1 MTPWQSQ
8 QADIEVITKAVVAAM
23 SATSTIQPNA
33 PSESWHCQRADCL
46 YANKG
51 WANWAGRRVC
61 QGCFKPRQIATNP
74 RPEQRIARTPRASS
88 QPAPGQ
94 AAAANKELKKREARK
109 AKRQARADFLKGKQ
123 KDGPKG
129 NRQDE
134 PTSHEPTPANAPKE
148 TPQTTATTKLAFS
161 QAMLN
166 DMPLLP
172 AQLLLDLVQSLEAE
186 HIPSDTELKP
196 PEEVLNRCIG
206 EKGPTAKATQ
216 RAKIESEIAQLKS
229 SIVWLSDEGLADTV
243 KSLEEQVKSRENALA
258 KLVRDAPSQ
267 NVEAKAIAEVKSA
280 YELRAQAR
288 RDNEA
293 KGQAKFVERRTF
305 RHQRVADIIS
315 QLNAAD
321 KFMTALEED
330 NSRKHAA
337 RAAAA
342 ADLDVKVLA
351 LFDQKLAKLA
361 APPAPVPP
369 VPPVQPQAPLTSAPS
384 QAQASQG
391 GTVAAIQGPS
401 LALAVPPAA
410 DPSKDAQIATL
421 MASLKRFEQA
431 AAPITEFDRHV
442 EVDPT
447 TIPKAKVPNEQA
459 GRAYYAIHRVLEL
472 WLASG
477 ASDFF
482 TWADLARFAVKDG
495 GPVEVAKEIMGQ
507 AWSTWYPADP
517 ASDAVVPR
525 HLALQIH
532 YCLSGIKMVCDQE
545 EQDNAGRLAL
555 EGYQEIKTA
564 AKRRRQG

>member
-1 MTPWQSQ
+1 MTPWQPQ
-8 QADIEVITKAVVAAM
+8 KADIETITKAVVAAM

-33 PSESWHCQRADCL
+33 QSESWHCQRADCL

-74 RPEQRIARTPRASS
+74 RPDQRIARTPRASS
-88 QPAPGQ
+88 QQAPDQ
-94 AAAANKELKKREARK
+94 AAAASKELKKREARK

-123 KDGPKG
+123 KDAPKG
-129 NRQDE
+129 KEAE
-134 PTSHEPTPANAPKE
+134 PTSHEPLPTTAPKE
-148 TPQTTATTKLAFS
+148 TSQATATNKLAFS
-161 QAMLN
+161 QAMLD

-172 AQLLLDLVQSLEAE
+172 AQLLLALVQSMEAE
-186 HIPSDTELKP
+186 HIPTDTELKP

-243 KSLEEQVKSRENALA
+243 KSLEEQVKSRESALA

-293 KGQAKFVERRTF
+293 KGQAKAVERRTF
-305 RHQRVADIIS
+305 RHQHVADLIG
-315 QLNAAD
+315 QLTAAD
-321 KFMTALEED
+321 KFMTALEEE

-361 APPAPVPP
+361 TPPAPA
-369 VPPVQPQAPLTSAPS
+369 PPVQPQAPSAPV
-384 QAQASQG
+384 QAQAQSSQG
-391 GTVAAIQGPS
+391 GTVAVIQAPP
-401 LALAVPPAA
+401 LALTAPPAPE
-410 DPSKDAQIATL
+410 PSKDAQIATL
-421 MASLKRFEQA
+421 LASLKRFEQA

-447 TIPKAKVPNEQA
+447 TIPKAKAPNEQA
-459 GRAYYAIHRVLEL
+459 GKAYYAIHRVLEL
-472 WLASG
+472 WQAAG
-477 ASDFF
+477 ASEVF
-482 TWADLARFAVKDG
+482 TWAALARFAVENG
-495 GPVEVAKEIMGQ
+495 SPVDIAKEIMGQ
-507 AWSTWYPADP
+507 AWSSWYPADP
-517 ASDAVVPR
+517 ASDAIVPR

-532 YCLSGIKMVCDQE
+532 YCLNGIKMVSDQE
-545 EQDNAGRLAL
+545 EQDSVSLLAL
-555 EGYQEIKTA
+555 EGYKEIRTA
-564 AKRRRQG
+564 AKRRRQD